1 MRAELITIGTELL
14 LGDIDDTNATHI
26 ARQLRQI
33 GLDLLYRTTVGD
45 NEGRIAEAIDNAL
58 NRVDVVITTGGL
70 GPTVDDVTRESIA
83 RATGR
88 PLEFHQ
94 PLLDQIAAR
103 FRSFNVQMSEN
114 NRRQA
119 YLPRGAQ
126 PIENPVG
133 TAPGLILE
141 TERGAIITVPGV
153 PREMNYMM
161 EHAVLPYLREH
172 MDAPAIIKSVVLR
185 TAGIGESQVD
195 ARIAELMTSPNPT
208 VGLAAHTGQ
217 TDVRVTAKAPT
228 EADADAMLEEM
239 AAKVRARLGTWIY
252 GTGKESL
259 EDVVKNLLTEQNA
272 SVASVEVGT
281 GGLLAERLCG
291 TEAHGAPLASCAGAA
306 AALAELDLPGVDLTL
321 PLGELARQAAEVVR
335 TRAGATY
342 GVAVFMRTGERGVP
356 GELGT
361 EIGLA
366 SEGDSRTRTFNWLN
380 DRPDAD
386 VWAVTHALA
395 MLHHYL
401 LKHPEAATDV

>member
-1 MRAELITIGTELL
+1 MRAEVITIGTELL
-14 LGDIDDTNATHI
+14 LGDIDDTNATYI

-45 NEGRIAEAIDNAL
+45 NEGRIAEVIDNAL
-58 NRVDVVITTGGL
+58 NRADVVITTGGL

-88 PLEFHQ
+88 SLEFQ
-94 PLLDQIAAR
+94 QALLDQIAER

-119 YLPRGAQ
+119 YLPDGAAL
-126 PIENPVG
+126 IENPVG
-133 TAPGLILE
+133 TAPGFILE
-141 TERGAIITVPGV
+141 TERGVIITVPGV
-153 PREMNYMM
+153 PREMHYMM
-161 EHAVLPYLREH
+161 EHAVLPYLRQH
-172 MDAPAIIKSVVLR
+172 MDAPAVIKSVVLR

-195 ARIAELMTSPNPT
+195 ARIADLMTNPNPT

-217 TDVRVTAKAPT
+217 TDVRVTAKART
-228 EADADAMLEEM
+228 EADADAMLEDM
-239 AAKVRARLGTWIY
+239 AAQVKARLGAWIY
-252 GTGKESL
+252 GSGTERL
-259 EDVVKNLLTEQNA
+259 EDVVKELLRGQHA
-272 SVASVEVGT
+272 GVATVEVDT

-291 TEAHGAPLASCAGAA
+291 TGAEDAPLASCAGAFPT
-306 AALAELDLPGVDLTL
+306 LAELDLPGIDLTL

-335 TRAGATY
+335 ERAGAAY
-342 GVAVFMRTGERGVP
+342 GVAVFMRTGERGIA

-366 SEGDSRTRTFNWLN
+366 SEDGSRTRTFNWLN
-380 DRPDAD
+380 DRPDAN

-395 MLHHYL
+395 MLHRFL
-401 LKHPEAATDV
+401 LKYPEAANT